1 MANTAPFGFQQTMST
16 DSAPAYENVE
26 LSNGTM
32 KSDSSKKLT
41 PMEAELQPSEAGE
54 RFLGVNCA
62 NPECGKIMSIMG
74 TWSVDASEDGQIAMR
89 PVAQPMICPYCKT
102 EATYLPQQVR
112 RFVVQAPPGEGRT

>member
-1 MANTAPFGFQQTMST
+1 MTNTNAPFGFKQTMGTS
-16 DSAPAYENVE
+16 SAPTYENFE
-26 LSNGTM
+26 FSNDG
-32 KSDSSKKLT
+32 SEYPKKLT

-62 NPECGKIMSIMG
+62 NPECRKIMSIMG

-112 RFVVQAPPGEGRT
+112 QFVVQAPVWRSRT